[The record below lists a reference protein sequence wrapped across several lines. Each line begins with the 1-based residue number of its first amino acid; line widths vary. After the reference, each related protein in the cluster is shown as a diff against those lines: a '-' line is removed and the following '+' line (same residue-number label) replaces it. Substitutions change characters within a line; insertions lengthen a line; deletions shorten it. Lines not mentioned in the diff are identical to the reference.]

1 MTEVIKKLIIMASI
15 LLKVRNFVEEFYKSY
30 INKAIDQQLIKN
42 SWV

>member
-30 INKAIDQQLIKN
+30 IIKARDQQLIKN